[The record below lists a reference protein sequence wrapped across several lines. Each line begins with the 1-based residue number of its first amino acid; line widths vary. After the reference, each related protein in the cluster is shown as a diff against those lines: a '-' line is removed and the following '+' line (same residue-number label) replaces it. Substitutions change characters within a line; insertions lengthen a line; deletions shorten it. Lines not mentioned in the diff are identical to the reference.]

1 MRMAKKRFEDPARPF
16 RRPSSESAPQHSGHL
31 SGLKPRPKRAVNV
44 SVDAEI
50 LRVAKEMKINLS
62 HALER
67 ALDALTAEE
76 RARRFYLENKASI
89 DAHNAHIEKHGTLAE
104 AYYGRDAFD
113 DPSV

>member
-16 RRPSSESAPQHSGHL
+16 RGPSSEPQHSGHL

-50 LRVAKEMKINLS
+50 LKVAKEMKINLS

-67 ALDALTAEE
+67 ALDTLTAEE
-76 RARRFYLENKASI
+76 RARRFYEENKASI
-89 DAHNAHIEKHGTLAE
+89 DAHNAHIEKYGTSSE
-104 AYYGRDAFD
+104 AYAREFGD
-113 DPSV
+113 DD